1 MVVQILR
8 KFFEVGKFNEIPN
21 PLLIMASDGASVF
34 NSKGE
39 FQRYFISF
47 LKRNSSFFSFLE
59 LLGNLT
65 EIAKTNGINK
75 VIKITSVKQ
84 HSKGNSKMN

>member
-39 FQRYFISF
+39 FYRYFISY
-47 LKRNSSFFSFLE
+47 LK
-59 LLGNLT
+59 
-65 EIAKTNGINK
+65 
-75 VIKITSVKQ
+75 
-84 HSKGNSKMN
+84 